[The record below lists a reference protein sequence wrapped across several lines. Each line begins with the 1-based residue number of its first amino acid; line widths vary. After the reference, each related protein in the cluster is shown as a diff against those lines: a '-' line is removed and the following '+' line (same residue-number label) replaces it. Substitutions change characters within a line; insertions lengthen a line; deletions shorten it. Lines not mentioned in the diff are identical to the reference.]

1 MKKLTF
7 LFAIVIAVLTFT
19 SCEPEIVNP
28 ETTKTEAFNIYE
40 YVMVDTARL
49 EIGMDTVVNDTT
61 YTYTEFVVNT
71 NGVGYTFQEY
81 VNGENIGAIAIG
93 IDNEFVT
100 VNYMDIEQYSIVV
113 ITYNKTTGK
122 EYSRTIDGVEIFT
135 K

>member
-28 ETTKTEAFNIYE
+28 ETPKTEAFNIYE

-61 YTYTEFVVNT
+61 YRYSDYANYSTELS
-71 NGVGYTFQEY
+71 
-81 VNGENIGAIAIG
+81 GENVVYVFTEIVSNINVGNISVTIRDTEVSV
-93 IDNEFVT
+93 IYRDINEDAYLHVT
-100 VNYMDIEQYSIVV
+100 YS
-113 ITYNKTTGK
+113 KETG
-122 EYSRTIDGVEIFT
+122 EEIRRW
-135 K
+135 